1 MSVKAVVKASRT
13 FTIHSILIGLPQL
26 PAIHMFPKPLLK
38 NNPPFKTLL
47 VNEEEANPNHVKT
60 RSLYSRFLFSSFSWE
75 LGMLVFEQS
84 RIWKETPSPTHLPP
98 SCTNGK
104 DSECVA
110 AVLAK
115 DTPVLASLPFTF
127 DDLTELALLSWG

>member
-1 MSVKAVVKASRT
+1 
-13 FTIHSILIGLPQL
+13 
-26 PAIHMFPKPLLK
+26 MFPKPLLK
-38 NNPPFKTLL
+38 DKPPFKTLL
-47 VNEEEANPNHVKT
+47 VNEEEANHDVKT
-60 RSLYSRFLFSSFSWE
+60 RSVDSRFLFSSFSWE

-98 SCTNGK
+98 SSTNGK

-115 DTPVLASLPFTF
+115 DTPVPASLPYTF